1 MNLSDAISYQDKHA
15 ERRFCDGK
23 VQVRCSFHTD
33 IAPVTTD
40 GKKQEQDRNPHSHKE
55 HLKLKLK
62 HNVLFP

>member
-1 MNLSDAISYQDKHA
+1 MLSHTKINMLKGDSVTG
-15 ERRFCDGK
+15 RFK
-23 VQVRCSFHTD
+23 FAVHFHTD

-55 HLKLKLK
+55 HLKLT